1 MKSDLVNQKQPLG
14 EVKNHMVH
22 PSSMSDSPMLRK
34 SLGSDMEVGNNAKN
48 HAPPT
53 LNIYSKALDRAGAH
67 KENPFYWA
75 GHPKKEI

>member
-1 MKSDLVNQKQPLG
+1 MKSDLVNQKQPFG

-48 HAPPT
+48 HAPPLLGWT
-53 LNIYSKALDRAGAH
+53 SQKGDLNEKGRT
-67 KENPFYWA
+67 
-75 GHPKKEI
+75 